1 MYYVKCHECF
11 SLDTILKE
19 EAPFLFVNC
28 NNCGTSSSVMTIKDL
43 RTHFYVKGIS
53 SERNFVMVEVS
64 SDESTDSEDFE

>member
-1 MYYVKCHECF
+1 MKCHECF

-19 EAPFLFVNC
+19 EEPFLFVNC

-64 SDESTDSEDFE
+64 SDESTDPEDFE